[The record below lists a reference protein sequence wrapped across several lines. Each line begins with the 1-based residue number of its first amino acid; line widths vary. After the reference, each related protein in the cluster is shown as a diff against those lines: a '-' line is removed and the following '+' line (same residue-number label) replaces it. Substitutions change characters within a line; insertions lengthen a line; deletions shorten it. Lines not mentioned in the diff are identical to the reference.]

1 LRATGDGTAARVA
14 RKAASYKVAP
24 SIIIRPYHHAGNPL
38 RYTQLLRFITPHR
51 STLLWIVLLLLAG
64 TTASLA
70 NPLFAGKLTETL
82 LAKPGQET
90 PPVYSILLAWLG
102 LLVVKA
108 AVSAGGGYLLGATG
122 ARMAADLR
130 SRVYE
135 HLQVL
140 PLSWFQ
146 ERKQG
151 DVLSLLSN
159 DAETISRFVTNTV
172 VRLLPLVL
180 TLVFAFGM
188 ITWLDPGIALA
199 AALLLPAYAL
209 LAKLLGRGIRP
220 ASTAWIESWSG
231 LVAFVNEN
239 LGLMPVLK
247 AFGRESIESDRFATR
262 NWELLQLARRHLRLQ
277 SLLSP
282 GVGLLAGAGALLLL
296 WIGIQHLQEGL
307 LEPPELVML
316 LLYVMML
323 TAPVTAL
330 AGLWGQ
336 VMYARGAAERLLKLF
351 VEQPEP
357 KDAGGRGLSTANGQ
371 IEFRDVTFAYPGR
384 SPILRRFNL
393 CIDAGERVALTG
405 PNGAGKSTLVH
416 LLMRF
421 IEPAEGN
428 ILIDGTDIGD
438 VRLPSLRSQI
448 GLVAQNTLLLNGT
461 VAENIAYGK
470 PDATITEIEK
480 AAEAASAGEFIANL
494 PDGYDT
500 VIGDQGVKLSGGQR
514 QRLSLARTLI
524 KNPLIL
530 VLDEA
535 TAMFDPEGEANFIE
549 HSREA
554 LGQRTVI
561 LITHRP
567 ASLALAD
574 RIVTLRADRV
584 ESTDPGELTGNS

>member
-1 LRATGDGTAARVA
+1 MNSVLQGGDFHYYPVHPKSHR
-14 RKAASYKVAP
+14 R
-24 SIIIRPYHHAGNPL
+24 PL

-51 STLLWIVLLLLAG
+51 NTLLWIVLLLLAG